1 LLHGILKQYF
11 NTIIPMIPQPPLQTV
26 KPRVLLVDDSRS
38 VRATLA
44 RLLDAVYDIREA
56 SDGMEAWA
64 TMLIDPTI
72 RIVISDL
79 TMPNLDGY
87 GLLARVRASK
97 IGRIRTMPIVVVSGA
112 QETAEH
118 ERVWASGASGL
129 IAKGATR
136 AELLACLALA
146 LKAVG

>member
-1 LLHGILKQYF
+1 M
-11 NTIIPMIPQPPLQTV
+11 TPQPAVQTV
-26 KPRVLLVDDSRS
+26 KPRILLVDDSRS

-56 SDGMEAWA
+56 SDGIEAWA

-72 RIVISDL
+72 RIVITDL

-97 IGRIRTMPIVVVSGA
+97 IGRIRMLPLIVVSGA

-118 ERVWASGASGL
+118 DRVWAAGASGL
-129 IAKGATR
+129 IAKGASR
-136 AELLACLALA
+136 AELLACLAMA
-146 LKAVG
+146 LKAGG